1 MTAGILLCVA
11 ASLSRTVFL
20 DIELFREQDL
30 TRAVFTVTGL
40 QGDDMRFSRVS
51 QDYDPE
57 YMSVTF
63 LGASREVPVWG
74 VDTLTGAGG
83 WPRTLMVAMPG
94 IEPGTGV
101 TWTFSAEEFGENARK
116 GFWWHWSGTPGPDS
130 VRVSVHSSQEYGV
143 HLRGFTE
150 VEPGV
155 FVSLSENTRAIWLG
169 SPSTWRETGG
179 MVMGAALSVL
189 SAGDPFPPDLTEA
202 VIQAGAAGVSVD
214 LFLGR
219 ARTLISDN
227 IRVIS
232 PRGEAAL
239 RVRSL
244 QAILDTRYATPL
256 ETAMLFCAMAR
267 RAGHEARLAAARND
281 LPPFP
286 YPIGWNR
293 FLVRVD
299 TPDGALWFEPSAPL
313 SPAGYVESSDTLFV
327 LVEGMD
333 QVLTIDPNPG
343 TGNLCRENWTMD
355 PSAGTFTLTLD
366 CRGGFDMELRERLG
380 GMPARDALLALSD
393 WFRVSG
399 IHLFPTSCVTS
410 DFFDLATPA
419 TLTVNGVLSGSSSPV
434 YERVPE
440 LAWRSPGE
448 RVVEVNGSPVLGKV
462 LLRIE

>member
-1 MTAGILLCVA
+1 MTSVIILFLA

-20 DIELFREQDL
+20 DIELFREQGL
-30 TRAVFTVTGL
+30 TRAVFTVTGV

-51 QDYDPE
+51 QDYDPD
-57 YMSVTF
+57 YMSVAF
-63 LGASREVPVWG
+63 LGASREVPAWG
-74 VDTLTGAGG
+74 VDTLTGSGG
-83 WPRTLMVAMPG
+83 WPRTIMVAMPG
-94 IEPGTGV
+94 IEPGTEV
-101 TWTFSAEEFGENARK
+101 TWTFGADEFGDNAAN

-130 VRVSVHSSQEYGV
+130 VRVTVNSSEEYGV

-150 VEPGV
+150 TEPGV
-155 FVSLSENTRAIWLG
+155 FVSGSEATRSIWFG
-169 SPSTWRETGG
+169 SPSNWREIGE
-179 MVMGAALSVL
+179 MVMGSALSLL
-189 SAGDPFPPDLTEA
+189 SPDDPVPPDLTEA
-202 VIQAGAAGVSVD
+202 VIQAGTAGVSAD

-219 ARTLISDN
+219 VRTLISDN

-256 ETAMLFCAMAR
+256 ETALLFCAMAR

-313 SPAGYVESSDTLFV
+313 TPAGYVESSDTLFV

-333 QVLTIDPNPG
+333 QVHTIDPNPG
-343 TGNLCRENWTMD
+343 TGNLCRESWTINPPD
-355 PSAGTFTLTLD
+355 GTFTLTLD

-380 GMPARDALLALSD
+380 GMPERDAVLALSD

-399 IHLFPTSCVTS
+399 INLFPTTCVTS
-410 DFFDLATPA
+410 DYFDLSTPA
-419 TLTVNGVLSGSSSPV
+419 TLTVNGVLSATPSPL
-434 YERVPE
+434 YETVPE
-440 LAWRSPGE
+440 LTFRSTGE
-448 RVVEVNGSPVLGKV
+448 RVLEVNGSPVQGKV
-462 LLRIE
+462 LLKIE

>member
-1 MTAGILLCVA
+1 MTAGILLCIA

-20 DIELFREQDL
+20 DIELFREQGL
-30 TRAVFTVTGL
+30 TRAVFTVTGV

-63 LGASREVPVWG
+63 LGASREVPAWG
-74 VDTLTGAGG
+74 VDTLTGSGG

-94 IEPGTGV
+94 IEPGTAV
-101 TWTFSAEEFGENARK
+101 TWSFSAEEFGGNAAK

-130 VRVSVHSSQEYGV
+130 VRVSVHSREEYAV
-143 HLRGFTE
+143 HLGGFTQS
-150 VEPGV
+150 EPGV
-155 FVSLSENTRAIWLG
+155 FVSGPEVTRAIWFA
-169 SPSTWRETGG
+169 SPSDWRSMGD
-179 MVMGAALSVL
+179 MVMGGALSVL
-189 SAGDPFPPDLTEA
+189 SADDAVPPDLTEA
-202 VIQAGAAGVSVD
+202 VIQAGAAGASVEQ
-214 LFLGR
+214 FLAR
-219 ARTLISDN
+219 ARTLVSDN

-232 PRGEAAL
+232 PKGEAAL

-256 ETAMLFCAMAR
+256 ETALLFCAMAR
-267 RAGHEARLAAARND
+267 RAGHEALLAAARSD

-313 SPAGYVESSDTLFV
+313 SPAGYVLSSDTLFV

-333 QVLTIDPNPG
+333 RVLTIDPNPG
-343 TGNLCRENWTMD
+343 TGNLCREDWTID
-355 PSAGTFTLTLD
+355 PPAGTFALTLD

-380 GMPARDALLALSD
+380 GMPPQDALLAISD

-399 IHLFPTSCVTS
+399 IHLFPTSCATS
-410 DFFDLATPA
+410 DYFDLATPA
-419 TLTVNGVLSGSSSPV
+419 TLTVNGVLAGSASPAW
-434 YERVPE
+434 ERVPE
-440 LAWRSPGE
+440 LAWRSQGE

>member
-1 MTAGILLCVA
+1 MTAGILLCIA
-11 ASLSRTVFL
+11 ASLSRTTFL
-20 DIELFREQDL
+20 DIGLFREDGL
-30 TRAVFTVTGL
+30 TRAIFTVTGV

-51 QDYDPE
+51 QDYDPG
-57 YMSVTF
+57 YMSVNF
-63 LGASREVPVWG
+63 LGASSEVPSWG

-94 IEPGTGV
+94 IEPGTEV
-101 TWTFSAEEFGENARK
+101 TWAFSAGEFGVNAEK
-116 GFWWHWSGTPGPDS
+116 GFWWNWRGTPGPDS
-130 VRVSVHSSQEYGV
+130 VRVSVHSRDEYDV

-150 VEPGV
+150 TEPGV
-155 FVSLSENTRAIWLG
+155 FVSGSDDIRAIWLG
-169 SPSTWRETGG
+169 SPSNWREIGE
-179 MVMGAALSVL
+179 MVMGGALAVL
-189 SAGDPFPPDLTEA
+189 SAGDPVPPDLTEA
-202 VIQAGAAGVSVD
+202 VIQAGAAGASTD
-214 LFLGR
+214 LFLSR

-232 PRGEAAL
+232 PRGEAGL

-256 ETAMLFCAMAR
+256 ETALLFCAMAR
-267 RAGHEARLAAARND
+267 QAGHEAHLATARND

-313 SPAGYVESSDTLFV
+313 SPAGYVDSSDTLFV

-343 TGNLCRENWTMD
+343 TGNLCRESWAID
-355 PSAGTFTLTLD
+355 PAAGTFDLILD

-380 GMPARDALLALSD
+380 GMPSQDAVLALSE

-410 DFFDLATPA
+410 DYFDLATPA
-419 TLTVNGVLSGSSSPV
+419 TLTVNGVLLRSAPPV
-434 YERVPE
+434 WERVPE
-440 LAWRSPGE
+440 LTWRSPGE
-448 RVVEVNGSPVLGKV
+448 RVVEVNGSPVTGRV

>member
-1 MTAGILLCVA
+1 MTAGIFLFVA
-11 ASLSRTVFL
+11 ATLSRTVFL
-20 DIELFREQDL
+20 DIGLFREQGL

-57 YMSVTF
+57 YMSVSF
-63 LGASREVPVWG
+63 LGASSAVPAWG
-74 VDTLTGAGG
+74 VDTLTGSGG

-94 IEPGTGV
+94 IEPGTEV
-101 TWTFSAEEFGENARK
+101 TWSFSAEEFGSNAGK
-116 GFWWHWSGTPGPDS
+116 GFWWNWRGTPGPDS
-130 VRVSVHSSQEYGV
+130 VRVSVHASQEYLV

-150 VEPGV
+150 TAPGV
-155 FVSLSENTRAIWLG
+155 FVSNSQDIRAIWFG
-169 SPSTWRETGG
+169 SPSNWRETGE
-179 MVMGAALSVL
+179 MVMGEALAVL
-189 SAGDPFPPDLTEA
+189 SPGATFPPDLTEA
-202 VIQAGAAGVSVD
+202 VIQAGAAGASAD

-227 IRVIS
+227 FRVIS

-239 RVRSL
+239 RVRPL
-244 QAILDTRYATPL
+244 QSILDTRYATPL
-256 ETAMLFCAMAR
+256 ETALLFCAMAR
-267 RAGHEARLAAARND
+267 RAGHQARLAAARSD

-333 QVLTIDPNPG
+333 QILRIDPNRG
-343 TGNLCRENWTMD
+343 TGNLCRENWTLN
-355 PSAGTFTLTLD
+355 PEAGTFRLVLD
-366 CRGGFDMELRERLG
+366 CRGGFDRELRERLG
-380 GMPARDALLALSD
+380 GMPSQDAVLALSE
-393 WFRVSG
+393 WFRGSG
-399 IHLFPTSCVTS
+399 INLFPTSCATS
-410 DFFDLATPA
+410 DLFDLATPA
-419 TLTVNGVLSGSSSPV
+419 TLEVNGVFSVSPSPV

-440 LAWRSPGE
+440 LSWQSRGE
-448 RVVEVNGSPVLGKV
+448 RVVEVNGSPVQGKD